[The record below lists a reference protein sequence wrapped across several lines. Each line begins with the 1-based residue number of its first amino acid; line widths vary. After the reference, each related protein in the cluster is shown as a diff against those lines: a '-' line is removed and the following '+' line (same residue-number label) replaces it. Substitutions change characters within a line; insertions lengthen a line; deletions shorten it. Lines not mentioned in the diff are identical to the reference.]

1 MDGMMAEEV
10 EEFDEFED
18 EDSENEDYDSDE
30 YEESDEHQYN
40 GFSYPMSGEAT
51 QQQNPPAGIDE
62 PPQSPEVLSLS
73 QMRKSTSAAGR
84 RSLRSSRA
92 SSRSRIARFG
102 RWTANTWND
111 TKSLFLGPLFI
122 GMALGVGISLGRS
135 TFLVAM
141 QRTTSLLL
149 GRSGSAR
156 FGIAS

>member
-1 MDGMMAEEV
+1 MDGRMAEGEEG

-18 EDSENEDYDSDE
+18 EDSENEDYGSDE
-30 YEESDEHQYN
+30 YEESEEHQYN
-40 GFSYPMSGEAT
+40 VFTYPMSEEA
-51 QQQNPPAGIDE
+51 QQNPPAGIDE
-62 PPQSPEVLSLS
+62 QQSPEVLSLS

-102 RWTANTWND
+102 RWTANAWND

-122 GMALGVGISLGRS
+122 GIALGVGISLGRS